1 MSDHLPI
8 VEVPE
13 STWLRALAHALDPE
27 ADSPDDSLA
36 PDDDPVPGSSDEL
49 DVGDDSD
56 DDHDDDRDDDD
67 VDDDVDGASPVADD
81 ADAALWDTDDSWSPA
96 DDADDP
102 GAHHDLHDD
111 DGIG

>member
-27 ADSPDDSLA
+27 TDTPAESLA
-36 PDDDPVPGSSDEL
+36 PDDDPVAASTDEL
-49 DVGDDSD
+49 DADDGADDDDDDASTTLDDSD
-56 DDHDDDRDDDD
+56 LD
-67 VDDDVDGASPVADD
+67 V
-81 ADAALWDTDDSWSPA
+81 WDSGDTWSPA
-96 DDADDP
+96 DDVDDAP
-102 GAHHDLHDD
+102 DHLHHD

>member
-27 ADSPDDSLA
+27 ADSPDESLA
-36 PDDDPVPGSSDEL
+36 PDDDPVAGSSDEL
-49 DVGDDSD
+49 DVGDGSD
-56 DDHDDDRDDDD
+56 DFDDSHDGDAGDGDTSLGADD
-67 VDDDVDGASPVADD
+67 VEPAV
-81 ADAALWDTDDSWSPA
+81 WDTDDSWSPSGDVA
-96 DDADDP
+96 GGDP
-102 GAHHDLHDD
+102 HDGPLHD

>member
-27 ADSPDDSLA
+27 ADSPDESLA
-36 PDDDPVPGSSDEL
+36 PDDDPVAGSSEAL

-56 DDHDDDRDDDD
+56 DDGTDDAADDA
-67 VDDDVDGASPVADD
+67 DGDTSLVADD
-81 ADAALWDTDDSWSPA
+81 ADPAVWDTDDSWSPSE
-96 DDADDP
+96 DAAGSD
-102 GAHHDLHDD
+102 AHDSPLHD

>member
-27 ADSPDDSLA
+27 AETSDESLA
-36 PDDDPVPGSSDEL
+36 PDDDPVAASTDEL
-49 DVGDDSD
+49 DADDGGDDDADDAADDDEVTLDDSD
-56 DDHDDDRDDDD
+56 
-67 VDDDVDGASPVADD
+67 VNV
-81 ADAALWDTDDSWSPA
+81 WDTGDTWSPA
-96 DDADDP
+96 DDVDEGSDHL
-102 GAHHDLHDD
+102 HHD

>member
-27 ADSPDDSLA
+27 ADSPDESLA
-36 PDDDPVPGSSDEL
+36 PDDDPVAGSSDEL
-49 DVGDDSD
+49 DVADDSD
-56 DDHDDDRDDDD
+56 DSDDGDAGDADT
-67 VDDDVDGASPVADD
+67 SLVADD
-81 ADAALWDTDDSWSPA
+81 ADPAVWDADDSWSPSE
-96 DDADDP
+96 DAAGSD
-102 GAHHDLHDD
+102 AHDSPHHD

>member
-27 ADSPDDSLA
+27 AETPDESLA
-36 PDDDPVPGSSDEL
+36 PDDDPVAASSDEL
-49 DVGDDSD
+49 VDTDDSD
-56 DDHDDDRDDDD
+56 DDDDDD
-67 VDDDVDGASPVADD
+67 SADD
-81 ADAALWDTDDSWSPA
+81 ASVPVDDTDLHVWDSGDTWSPDHDVA
-96 DDADDP
+96 DAPDHL
-102 GAHHDLHDD
+102 HHD